1 MPVSN
6 GLAHGDD
13 IGNSPFTFEAPE
25 VIPDPTKAFNQIKVD
40 FVNDYGGATSL
51 EFPLS
56 GKP

>member
-1 MPVSN
+1 MGKSSIVL
-6 GLAHGDD
+6 G
-13 IGNSPFTFEAPE
+13 E
-25 VIPDPTKAFNQIKVD
+25 VDKIPDPTKAFNQIKVD